1 MSSILKEYVIGTDD
15 FKQPEEYVGKKAVG
29 LLIERLL
36 LLEPGTDPLRPE
48 MGVGLVSKYRY
59 MFPDKLNELKN
70 NVADQLERFLFPY
83 QTVNIKFI
91 VDDHELTLDITVDD
105 NTYKYVTA
113 EQKDN
118 NTVTLKQLR
127 GAE

>member
-91 VDDHELTLDITVDD
+91 VDNHELTIDITVDD

>member
-15 FKQPEEYVGKKAVG
+15 FKQPEEYIGKKAVG

>member
-1 MSSILKEYVIGTDD
+1 MSSIIKEYVIGTDD

-83 QTVNIKFI
+83 QTVNLKFS
-91 VDDHELTLDITVDD
+91 VDDHELTIDITVDD